1 MKAHGSFFFLFI
13 LQLGREVLDIAANA
27 TEVGI
32 TTEEIDRIVH
42 EVLMFFNKYHKKFL
56 NRHLNADIVITCIL
70 VFEF

>member
-1 MKAHGSFFFLFI
+1 MDLFFFLFI

-42 EVLMFFNKYHKKFL
+42 EVNVFL
-56 NRHLNADIVITCIL
+56 INITKNFLTDI
-70 VFEF
+70 

>member
-1 MKAHGSFFFLFI
+1 MDFFFN

-42 EVLMFFNKYHKKFL
+42 EVNVFHQISQYSLT
-56 NRHLNADIVITCIL
+56 DI
-70 VFEF
+70 

>member
-1 MKAHGSFFFLFI
+1 MKAHGSFLFLFI

-42 EVLMFFNKYHKKFL
+42 EVN
-56 NRHLNADIVITCIL
+56 
-70 VFEF
+70 VFQ

>member
-1 MKAHGSFFFLFI
+1 MYVHVLDIELLMKAHGSFFFLFI

-42 EVLMFFNKYHKKFL
+42 EVN
-56 NRHLNADIVITCIL
+56 
-70 VFEF
+70 VFQ